1 MSSKTNW
8 AEGVSET
15 LFSTNGGFAMKK
27 HLNTLFVTT
36 QGAYLSKEGETVVVK
51 ADGEIRLRVPV
62 HTIAGIVCFG
72 NVSCS
77 PYLMGFC
84 AENNVAISFLSEHGR
99 FLAKVQG
106 PVSGNVLLRREQ
118 YRKADDQKFS
128 AEVTKFVL
136 TGKIANCRTV
146 LQRALR
152 DHADKIGEQEV
163 RSAVMRLNHLQE
175 SLSQEQSLDVLRGIE
190 GDAAHTYFNVFD
202 HLIVAQKETFRFD
215 ERNRRPPL
223 DNVNCLLSFIYT
235 LLMHD
240 VRSALESVGLD
251 PAVGFLHRDRPGR
264 PGLALDLMEEFRP
277 FIADRLTLSLINLQQ
292 LQEKGFKKMES
303 GAVVMNDDA
312 RKTVLVAYQERKQE
326 EITHPF
332 LDEKVMIG
340 MLFHIQALLMARYLR
355 GDMDGYPPFIWK

>member
-1 MSSKTNW
+1 
-8 AEGVSET
+8 
-15 LFSTNGGFAMKK
+15 MKK

-51 ADGEIRLRVPV
+51 VDGEIKIRVPV
-62 HTIAGIVCFG
+62 HTIGGIVCFG
-72 NVSCS
+72 NISCS

-84 AENNVAISFLSEHGR
+84 AENDVAISFLSEHGR

-118 YRKADDQKFS
+118 YRRADDQIFS
-128 AEVTKFVL
+128 AEITKFILMGKL
-136 TGKIANCRTV
+136 TNCRTV

-152 DHADKIGEQEV
+152 DHSEKIEEQGV
-163 RSAVMRLNHLQE
+163 RMVVMRLNHLID
-175 SLSQEQSLDVLRGIE
+175 SLNKDEPLDVLRGIE
-190 GDAAHTYFNVFD
+190 GDAAHIYFSVFD
-202 HLIVAQKETFRFD
+202 HLIVAQKETFHFN
-215 ERNRRPPL
+215 ERTRRPPL

-277 FIADRLTLSLINLQQ
+277 YIADRLTLSLINLQQ
-292 LQEKGFKKMES
+292 VQDKGFKKTES
-303 GAVVMNDDA
+303 GAVIMNDDT
-312 RKTVLVAYQERKQE
+312 RKTVLISYQERKRE

-340 MLFHIQALLMARYLR
+340 MLFHIQAILMARYLR

>member
-1 MSSKTNW
+1 
-8 AEGVSET
+8 
-15 LFSTNGGFAMKK
+15 MKK

-51 ADGEIRLRVPV
+51 VEGEIRLRVPV

-118 YRKADDQKFS
+118 YRKADDLKFS
-128 AEVTKFVL
+128 AEVAKFIL
-136 TGKIANCRTV
+136 TGKITNCRTV

-152 DHADKIGEQEV
+152 DHATKINEQEV
-163 RSAVMRLNHLQE
+163 RSVVLRLNHL
-175 SLSQEQSLDVLRGIE
+175 LDFFDQEQPLDVLRGIE
-190 GDAAHTYFNVFD
+190 GDAAHIYFNVFD
-202 HLIVAQKETFRFD
+202 HLIVAQKEAFRFD

-240 VRSALESVGLD
+240 IRSALESVGLD

-277 FIADRLTLSLINLQQ
+277 
-292 LQEKGFKKMES
+292 
-303 GAVVMNDDA
+303 
-312 RKTVLVAYQERKQE
+312 
-326 EITHPF
+326 
-332 LDEKVMIG
+332 
-340 MLFHIQALLMARYLR
+340 
-355 GDMDGYPPFIWK
+355 

>member
-1 MSSKTNW
+1 
-8 AEGVSET
+8 
-15 LFSTNGGFAMKK
+15 MKK

-36 QGAYLSKEGETVVVK
+36 QGAYLSKEGETVAVK
-51 ADGEIRLRVPV
+51 VEGEIRLRLPV
-62 HTIAGIVCFG
+62 HTLGGIVCFG

-118 YRKADDQKFS
+118 YRRADDLEFS
-128 AEVTKFVL
+128 AKVSKFIL
-136 TGKIANCRTV
+136 TGKITNCRTV

-152 DHADKIGEQEV
+152 DHASKIDEQEV
-163 RSAVMRLNHLQE
+163 RKAVMRFNRQLE
-175 SLSQEQSLDVLRGIE
+175 FFETEQSLDVLRGIE
-190 GDAAHTYFNVFD
+190 GDSAHIYFNVFD
-202 HLIVAQKETFRFD
+202 HLIVAQKEMFHFD

-235 LLMHD
+235 LVMHD
-240 VRSALESVGLD
+240 IRSALESVGLD

-277 FIADRLTLSLINLQQ
+277 FIADRLVLSLINLQQ
-292 LQEKGFKKMES
+292 VQDKDFKKMDS
-303 GAVVMNDDA
+303 GAVIMNDDA
-312 RKTVLVAYQERKQE
+312 RKTVLVAYQERKKE
-326 EITHPF
+326 EILHPF